1 MKLNYVNGDRL
12 SYIPHCCNTGNVS
25 AMRCPDARIFFRT
38 DCVEGNDRYTLLI
51 DQVAKL
57 KEENERLKIENQMLD
72 SRHKVWKIKVCD
84 MLDEFQDA
92 VYNTEEGLNWRP
104 NPEHRSWFKETDC
117 SLMYDLI
124 IIVKILE
131 LKTIIR

>member
-1 MKLNYVNGDRL
+1 
-12 SYIPHCCNTGNVS
+12 
-25 AMRCPDARIFFRT
+25 MRAIFFRT

-84 MLDEFQDA
+84 MLDGFQDA
-92 VYNTEEGLNWRP
+92 VYNTEEGLNWR
-104 NPEHRSWFKETDC
+104 R
-117 SLMYDLI
+117 
-124 IIVKILE
+124 ILSIDRG
-131 LKTIIR
+131 LKKRTARLCTT

>member
-1 MKLNYVNGDRL
+1 
-12 SYIPHCCNTGNVS
+12 
-25 AMRCPDARIFFRT
+25 MRAIFFRT
-38 DCVEGNDRYTLLI
+38 DCVEENDRYTLLI

-84 MLDEFQDA
+84 MLDGFQDA

-124 IIVKILE
+124 IIVKKLE